1 MSILNIINL
10 FIIFVTIIYIIY
22 IIYIVQIKCAT
33 DDNEINLSSLIKST
47 DNYIIKV
54 NKTEFHINIC
64 RPLVPIS
71 GLTCIHG
78 SAICKTSINSNN
90 EYVNETV
97 SKYYYI
103 YIYIYLN

>member
-1 MSILNIINL
+1 M
-10 FIIFVTIIYIIY
+10 
-22 IIYIVQIKCAT
+22 
-33 DDNEINLSSLIKST
+33 IKST

-64 RPLVPIS
+64 RPLVPTS

-78 SAICKTSINSNN
+78 SAICKTLLNSNN

-97 SKYYYI
+97 SKYYI
-103 YIYIYLN
+103 YIFKLILFFLI